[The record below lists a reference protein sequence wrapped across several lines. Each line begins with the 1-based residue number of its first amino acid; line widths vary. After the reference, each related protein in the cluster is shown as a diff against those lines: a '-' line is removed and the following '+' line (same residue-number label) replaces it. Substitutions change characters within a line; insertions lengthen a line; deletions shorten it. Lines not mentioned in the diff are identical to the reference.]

1 MTARAYREA
10 VLPRLTWLA
19 ESQLPTIEAAG
30 AAVADAI
37 GGGGRVWV
45 AKTSHGLHD
54 ELTYR
59 AGGFMAIHPLD
70 DPIVIHPGDIVII
83 PTNAGTTVTSVDI
96 ANVAHERGAK
106 VIALTQLPYEQD
118 PAVIADH
125 PSGKKVH
132 QVSDLVVDLG
142 GQVGDGELAMDS
154 MRVIPGSGVA
164 MSFAAWMILAEAL
177 SLLTERGTPPLMWE
191 SMQITGAMTGNLE
204 RLGQYRRTGTG
215 VSNGPNTG
223 G

>member
-1 MTARAYREA
+1 MTARVYRDA
-10 VLPRLTWLA
+10 VLPRLAWLA
-19 ESQLPTIEAAG
+19 ETQLPAIEAAG
-30 AAVADAI
+30 VAVADAI

-45 AKTSHGLHD
+45 AKTSHGVHD

-59 AGGFMAIHPLD
+59 AGGFMAIHGLD
-70 DPIVIHPGDIVII
+70 DPIVIQPGDVLII
-83 PTNAGTTVTSVDI
+83 PTNAGTTVTAVDL

-132 QVSDLVVDLG
+132 QVSDIVVDLG
-142 GQVGDGELAMDS
+142 GQTGDGELALGA

-164 MSFAAWMILAEAL
+164 MNFAAWLIMAEAL
-177 SLLTERGTPPLMWE
+177 ALLNERGTPPLMWE

-204 RLGQYRRTGTG
+204 RLGAYRRTGLG
-215 VSNGPNTG
+215 IAEPQRD
-223 G
+223 